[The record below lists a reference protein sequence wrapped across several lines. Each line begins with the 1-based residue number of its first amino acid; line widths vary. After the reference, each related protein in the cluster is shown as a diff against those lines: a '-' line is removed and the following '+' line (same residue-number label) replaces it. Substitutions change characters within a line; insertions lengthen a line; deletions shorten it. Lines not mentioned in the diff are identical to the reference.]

1 MLKACCMLVFFRFWR
16 KVFKELYTMENINP
30 IDFLQVEINLVDAE
44 EEKLQMEL
52 KDVLTDIETPTT
64 SEDEDE
70 DDDEVVEEQNEI
82 VRQLKNSILCA
93 LAFPTRYC
101 DYVLRYEVLILS
113 TIYNRLFTH
122 KVILK

>member
-1 MLKACCMLVFFRFWR
+1 
-16 KVFKELYTMENINP
+16 MENINP

-101 DYVLRYEVLILS
+101 DYVLRYQVSILS